1 MTVLFCGEYQKRID
15 FVWQDDEKRA
25 PFTPFVAIM
34 GDKWDPL
41 FEGMSVVQKERN
53 GCFLELW
60 SSGDVFIPRLSQVCS
75 AGRSQFN
82 APAAPEYG
90 DKSPVRQIL

>member
-15 FVWQDDEKRA
+15 FVQQVDEKRA
-25 PFTPFVAIM
+25 PFTPFIVIM

-41 FEGMSVVQKERN
+41 FEGMSVVPKERN

-60 SSGDVFIPRLSQVCS
+60 SSGDVIHTPAIPGMPFRKESVQCP
-75 AGRSQFN
+75 GG
-82 APAAPEYG
+82 P
-90 DKSPVRQIL
+90 